1 MSVPTGGFESLHAAL
16 QHHIVNSLGWRSLR
30 PLQEAAIGP
39 LRAGSHAILLAPTAG
54 GKTEAASFPILS
66 RMLEEDWRGL
76 SVVYLCP
83 IKALLNNLHVRLSSY
98 AGWFGR
104 RVELWHGDVTDKS
117 KEAIRRDPPDILLTT
132 PESLE
137 VMLTSGRTDR
147 MAMFGSVRVLI
158 VDELHAFAGDDRGW
172 HLLCVTERMQRI
184 SGRVVQRI
192 GLSAT
197 VGNPA
202 GLLDWFAG
210 HVPGPRVVVA
220 PSAQS
225 AAEPEIR
232 LDHVESLENAAIVI
246 SRLHRGEKR
255 LVFVDSRAKVEKLAS
270 SLRAHGVQTFVS
282 HSSVSLDERRRAEEA
297 FGQGS
302 DCVIVAT
309 STLELGIDV
318 GDLDRVIQIDA
329 PSSVASFLQR
339 LGRTGRRSGTRRNC
353 LFLTTTDEAFLAVAG
368 LLDLWARGFVEPIVA
383 PSKPYHLLAQQL
395 MALALQTGG
404 FARHEWQQWIG
415 RIPCFEQMGQDADA
429 ILDHMLA
436 TGILFEDQGR
446 VWFGAEGQRR
456 FGFKNFMELF
466 SIFTSPPLFTVMHGR
481 SELGVVHET
490 TFASMGGGGSVTL
503 LLGGRSWLVRSLDWS
518 HRLAYVEPAP
528 AGGASR
534 WCGSSRGIHF
544 EHAQAIR
551 RVLATGELKA
561 ISSQRAVDKL
571 ESLRDEFSWVEEGST
586 VLVRDSDG
594 TLQWWSFA
602 GMRANTMLALALG
615 DYADASTVKDNL
627 ALPIASGVTA
637 EQIAS
642 RLREVVA
649 AHIQVPVEDEVLD
662 ALKFAECMPRQLA
675 VRMLSERASA
685 APAVVRV
692 ANEPLRHLR
701 LR

>member
-1 MSVPTGGFESLHAAL
+1 MSEASVGFESLHPAL

-30 PLQEAAIGP
+30 PLQEASIGP
-39 LRAGSHAILLAPTAG
+39 LRSGSHAILLAPTAG

-76 SVVYLCP
+76 SVIYLCP
-83 IKALLNNLHVRLSSY
+83 IKALLNNLHARLSSY

-104 RVELWHGDVTDKS
+104 RVELWHGDVADKA

-147 MAMFGSVRVLI
+147 VGMFGSVRVLI

-172 HLLCVTERMQRI
+172 HLLCVTERLQRI
-184 SGRVVQRI
+184 AGRVVQRI

-197 VGNPA
+197 VGNPD

-210 HVPGPRVVVA
+210 HVPGSRAVIA
-220 PSAQS
+220 PSAQK
-225 AAEPEIR
+225 AADPEIR
-232 LDHVESLENAAIVI
+232 IDHVESIDNAAIVI

-255 LVFVDSRAKVEKLAS
+255 LVFVDSRAKVERLAAG
-270 SLRAHGVQTFVS
+270 LRAHGVQTFVS

-329 PSSVASFLQR
+329 PGSVASFLQR
-339 LGRTGRRSGTRRNC
+339 LGRTGRRSGTQRNC
-353 LFLTTTDEAFLAVAG
+353 LFLTTTDDAFLAAAG
-368 LLDLWARGFVEPIVA
+368 LIDLWSRGFVEPIVA
-383 PSKPYHLLAQQL
+383 PTKPYHLLAQQL

-404 FARHEWQQWIG
+404 FARQEWRQWIG
-415 RIPCFEQMGQDADA
+415 NIPCFQQMEHEADA

-446 VWFGAEGQRR
+446 IWFGVEGQKK

-490 TFASMGGGGSVTL
+490 TFSGMGAGSSVTL
-503 LLGGRSWLVRSLDWS
+503 LLGGRSWSVRSLDWS
-518 HRLAYVEPAP
+518 HRLAYVEPAHT
-528 AGGASR
+528 GGASR
-534 WCGSSRGIHF
+534 WCGSSRGVHF

-551 RVLATGELKA
+551 RVLAGSSLKA
-561 ISSQRAVDKL
+561 VASQRAVDKL
-571 ESLRDEFSWVEEGST
+571 ESLRQAFAWVEDGKT
-586 VLVRDSDG
+586 ALVREEDG
-594 TLQWWSFA
+594 SLQWWTFA
-602 GMRANTMLALALG
+602 GLRANSMLGLALG
-615 DYADASTVKDNL
+615 DSSDGPVQKDNL
-627 ALPIASGVTA
+627 AMPVRAGTRA
-637 EQIAS
+637 ED
-642 RLREVVA
+642 LA
-649 AHIQVPVEDEVLD
+649 AKIRDVDVNQVRVPVEDDVLE
-662 ALKFAECMPRQLA
+662 ALKFVECLPRELA
-675 VRMLSERASA
+675 VRMISERAADVA
-685 APAVVRV
+685 AVAHVLREPVRDIQ
-692 ANEPLRHLR
+692 LS
-701 LR
+701 